1 MYIPNYKTI
10 HSQAD
15 EIERQVQKMLA
26 EEIIEPSVSSYN
38 SPILL
43 VPKKSEE
50 SDKKWRL
57 VIDYRQLNKK
67 IMPDKFPL
75 PRIESI
81 LDQLGRAKYFSTLDL
96 MSGFHQIPL
105 EQDSRRFTAFSTNS
119 GHYQFT
125 RLPFGLN
132 VSPNSFQRMMAIA
145 MAGLTPERAF
155 IYIDDIVVIGCS
167 LRHHLENLEKI
178 FERLRHYNLKLN
190 ISKCKF
196 LRTEVTYLGHK
207 ITDKGIL
214 PDDSKYEAIRSYP
227 VPKSA
232 DDVRRFVAFCN
243 YYRKF
248 VENFA
253 KIAYP
258 LNQLLKKNAIFVW
271 TEECQKAFDYLRYQL
286 MSPRILQYPDL
297 TKQFILTTDASD
309 IGCGAVLSQVTEA
322 GDQPIAFASK
332 TFIPAE
338 RNKPRILKE
347 LTAIHWAINHF
358 ESYLYG
364 RRFTI
369 RTDHRPLVYL
379 FNMKKPTSKLT
390 RMRIDLEGYDYDIEY
405 IVGKD
410 NVVADALSRIVITSE
425 QLKANILLVNTRS
438 MTKKSRSQN
447 KNKENKNNE
456 DEDEKRESDQP
467 RIYNAE
473 SPTEIKNLLKLSTAV
488 VDNII
493 KFNVRKKNKLVAQV
507 HQDVRNGSQILEFAL
522 PEIEK
527 ITKSRRTHKI
537 ALSAEDIIFQMVPL
551 NYFKTMANNIL
562 KDLQIIIFKEQKFIT
577 DVNEIQKIL
586 HNHHNTPTGGH
597 VGQHRLYQRVRQN
610 YKWRDMKGSIAQFEK
625 RCELCKRNKI
635 INHTKQPMVITT
647 TPSRA
652 FEIISKDTVGP
663 LPRTINNNRY
673 CVTIQCDLTKY
684 IVVIPIQNKEANTI
698 AKALV
703 ENFILIYGHFMELR
717 SDQGTEYK
725 NDILEQVCKL
735 LQIKQ
740 TFSTPYHP
748 ESIGALERN
757 HRCLNEYLRSFT
769 NEHQSDWD
777 DWVKYYEF
785 SYNTT
790 PHTDHNFTPFELVF
804 GKKAN
809 LPQDNFDSVNEPIY
823 NFDVFRNELQYKLKI
838 AHEITKAKL
847 IEQKIKRQK
856 EHDETVNPIYIK
868 LKGLVFLKN
877 ENRRKLDSFYIAPY
891 EVISIFEPNCEIKNT
906 TTGKTIVVHK
916 NRLIKN

>member
-155 IYIDDIVVIGCS
+155 IYKDDIVVIGCS

-297 TKQFILTTDASD
+297 IKQFILTTDASD

-338 RNKPRILKE
+338 RNKPTILKE

-493 KFNVRKKNKLVAQV
+493 KFNVRKKKQAC
-507 HQDVRNGSQILEFAL
+507 
-522 PEIEK
+522 
-527 ITKSRRTHKI
+527 RT
-537 ALSAEDIIFQMVPL
+537 SA
-551 NYFKTMANNIL
+551 
-562 KDLQIIIFKEQKFIT
+562 
-577 DVNEIQKIL
+577 
-586 HNHHNTPTGGH
+586 
-597 VGQHRLYQRVRQN
+597 
-610 YKWRDMKGSIAQFEK
+610 S
-625 RCELCKRNKI
+625 RCEKWKSDIRICSSRN
-635 INHTKQPMVITT
+635 
-647 TPSRA
+647 R
-652 FEIISKDTVGP
+652 
-663 LPRTINNNRY
+663 
-673 CVTIQCDLTKY
+673 
-684 IVVIPIQNKEANTI
+684 
-698 AKALV
+698 
-703 ENFILIYGHFMELR
+703 EN
-717 SDQGTEYK
+717 
-725 NDILEQVCKL
+725 
-735 LQIKQ
+735 
-740 TFSTPYHP
+740 
-748 ESIGALERN
+748 
-757 HRCLNEYLRSFT
+757 
-769 NEHQSDWD
+769 
-777 DWVKYYEF
+777 
-785 SYNTT
+785 
-790 PHTDHNFTPFELVF
+790 
-804 GKKAN
+804 
-809 LPQDNFDSVNEPIY
+809 
-823 NFDVFRNELQYKLKI
+823 
-838 AHEITKAKL
+838 HEI
-847 IEQKIKRQK
+847 
-856 EHDETVNPIYIK
+856 
-868 LKGLVFLKN
+868 
-877 ENRRKLDSFYIAPY
+877 
-891 EVISIFEPNCEIKNT
+891 
-906 TTGKTIVVHK
+906 KTYA
-916 NRLIKN
+916 